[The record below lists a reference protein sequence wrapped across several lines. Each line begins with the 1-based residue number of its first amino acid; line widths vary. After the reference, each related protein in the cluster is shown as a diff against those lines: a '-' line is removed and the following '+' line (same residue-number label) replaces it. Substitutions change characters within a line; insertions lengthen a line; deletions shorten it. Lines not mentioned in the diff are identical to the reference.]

1 MATEISVPDIG
12 DFESVEIIEILVKP
26 GDTIKKNDPV
36 VTLESDKSSVEVPSP
51 FAGKISALKVKIGD
65 KVSTGSVLALIEDE
79 KAKVE
84 QQSSEQEKEKTK
96 PLVLKEDD
104 VLPETEKIIKEA
116 ESTIPQTSLESST
129 VQPIQIDE
137 ITKVDELKVDK
148 EETAEDKLVIV
159 QDKLLRTMAEMENQ
173 RRRFEKEKQEAF
185 EFGGFNFA
193 GESLSLLDN
202 IDRAIMSFRNDENLK
217 NNKDLNKIIDG
228 IEVVKKDLVSIF
240 KKNGIESIECINK
253 KFDPNFHQAMLEVE
267 DNTKEPGTVVQ
278 EIQKGY
284 MMKDRLLRPSLVSV
298 TKKREEKLEKTTNDD
313 KKTDKKSEKKWLFC
327 L

>member
-1 MATEISVPDIG
+1 MTKADKKKETEAK
-12 DFESVEIIEILVKP
+12 EEIQ
-26 GDTIKKNDPV
+26 NNN
-36 VTLESDKSSVEVPSP
+36 
-51 FAGKISALKVKIGD
+51 
-65 KVSTGSVLALIEDE
+65 
-79 KAKVE
+79 KVE
-84 QQSSEQEKEKTK
+84 EK
-96 PLVLKEDD
+96 
-104 VLPETEKIIKEA
+104 
-116 ESTIPQTSLESST
+116 
-129 VQPIQIDE
+129 
-137 ITKVDELKVDK
+137 K
-148 EETAEDKLVIV
+148 EETTEDKLVIV

-193 GESLSLLDN
+193 NESLSLLDN

-313 KKTDKKSEKKWLFC
+313 KKTDKKSEKK
-327 L
+327 